1 MSVTLPDNVKKLF
14 QDKNFGHLATV
25 NPDGSPQVSA
35 VWVEM
40 EGERILVNSQ
50 EGRVKPRN
58 VRHDPR
64 VSISI
69 YEQSNPYRSAVVRGR
84 VVEIRHEGAEDDI
97 HRLAKKYLGVDRYPA
112 LQPGDQRV
120 TFVIEPTAYNA
131 AMLT

>member
-1 MSVTLPDNVKKLF
+1 MSVKLPDKVKKLF
-14 QDKNFGHLATV
+14 EDKNFGHMATL
-25 NPDGSPQVSA
+25 NPDGSPHVSA

-40 EGERILVNSQ
+40 DGDRIIVNTQ

-69 YEQSNPYRSAVVRGR
+69 YDQSNPYRSAVVNGR
-84 VVEIRHEGAEDDI
+84 VVEITHEGAEEGI
-97 HRLAKKYLGVDRYPA
+97 HRLAKKYMGVDRYPY

-120 TFVIEPTAYNA
+120 ILVIEPTSYNA
-131 AMLT
+131 DMLS